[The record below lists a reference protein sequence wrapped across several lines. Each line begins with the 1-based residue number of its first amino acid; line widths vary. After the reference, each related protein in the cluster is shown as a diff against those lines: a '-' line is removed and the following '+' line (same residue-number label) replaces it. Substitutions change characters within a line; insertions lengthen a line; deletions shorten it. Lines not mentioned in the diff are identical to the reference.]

1 MDLSP
6 SGIGLA
12 LLRNR
17 HTARAPIHLYRWG
30 LGAVLG
36 KRLMLLEH
44 TGRTSGRP
52 RFVCLEVIDRPTHD
66 TLLVASGFGSTS
78 QWYQNLRATP
88 TCFIST
94 GRLRRHPAN
103 ATMLPA
109 DRSAQALSRY
119 RAEHPTSWKFLE
131 RVVSKHGAVRPSDI
145 PIVEFRLA

>member
-1 MDLSP
+1 
-6 SGIGLA
+6 
-12 LLRNR
+12 
-17 HTARAPIHLYRWG
+17 
-30 LGAVLG
+30 
-36 KRLMLLEH
+36 MLLEH

-94 GRLRRHPAN
+94 GRLRRHPAT
-103 ATMLPA
+103 ATMLPT
-109 DRSAQALSRY
+109 DQSAQALTRY
-119 RAEHPTSWKFLE
+119 RTEHARSWRFLE
-131 RVVSKHGAVRPSDI
+131 QVVSKHGAIRPADI